1 MLVPVGSVWRVI
13 APFPATH
20 IGMTEDREEIGSGC
34 LVMVVPPVDV
44 PRRETIGAS
53 CIKFLLNAQP
63 YWAYERDLAASG
75 FCVS

>member
-1 MLVPVGSVWRVI
+1 MLVPVGSVWRVT
-13 APFPATH
+13 APFPAIH
-20 IGMTEDREEIGSGC
+20 IGAHEEREEIGSGC

-44 PRRETIGAS
+44 PRRAEPGAS
-53 CIKFLLNAQP
+53 CVKFLLNTQP

>member
-1 MLVPVGSVWRVI
+1 MMVQIGSVWRVT

-20 IGMTEDREEIGSGC
+20 IGTPEDRAEIGSGC

-44 PRRETIGAS
+44 PGRAGAS
-53 CIKFLLNAQP
+53 CVKFLLNTQP

-75 FCVS
+75 ICVY

>member
-1 MLVPVGSVWRVI
+1 MMVEIGSVWRVT

-20 IGMTEDREEIGSGC
+20 IGTSEDREEIGSGC

-44 PRRETIGAS
+44 PGRAQAGAS

-75 FCVS
+75 FCVC

>member
-1 MLVPVGSVWRVI
+1 MIVEVGSVWRVT

-20 IGMTEDREEIGSGC
+20 IDAAAEREEIGSGC

-44 PRRETIGAS
+44 PRIGGS
-53 CIKFLLNAQP
+53 CVKFLLNTQP
-63 YWAYERDLAASG
+63 YWAFERDLASSG